1 MGFSAKQGK
10 KEIVQ
15 WVDNDKDSI
24 SSILDIGPGQGTYFN
39 LLSPMKQF
47 LWEGIEAWKPYI
59 EKFQLEK
66 KYNKIYNEDARNFNW
81 DEKFYD
87 LIIAGDILEHMSKE
101 DAVIL
106 VENCLNH
113 SKQLIISIPIVYMP
127 QGELE
132 NNPFEVH
139 VKPDWSDEEVKT
151 TWGNYIK
158 DSSKVK
164 MIGVY
169 LLSK

>member
-10 KEIVQ
+10 QEIVQ
-15 WVDNDKDSI
+15 WINNDKDSI
-24 SSILDIGPGQGTYFN
+24 SSILDIGPGQGTYFD
-39 LLSPMKQF
+39 LLSSMKQF
-47 LWEGIEAWKPYI
+47 VWEGIEAWQPYI

-66 KYNKIYNEDARNFNW
+66 KYNRIYNEDVRNFNW

-101 DAVIL
+101 DAVTL

-113 SKQLIISIPIVYMP
+113 SKQLIISIPVVYMP

-151 TWGNYIK
+151 TWGLYIK
-158 DSSKVK
+158 QSVRVK